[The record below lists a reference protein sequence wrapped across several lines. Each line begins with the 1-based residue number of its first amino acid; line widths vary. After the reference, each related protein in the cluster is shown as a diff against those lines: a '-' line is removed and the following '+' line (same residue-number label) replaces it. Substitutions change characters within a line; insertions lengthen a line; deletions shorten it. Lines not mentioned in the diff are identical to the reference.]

1 MEWEFSTRPIN
12 ELIPQRRN
20 PRKLSA
26 RQRKSLRESIER
38 FGLAEPIVISKEGGI
53 IGGHQRLSLMREA
66 GHQMVDCMQAKGSLT
81 KKEIE
86 ELSIRLNKNTGSFDI
101 DSLASDYNLS
111 DLLSYGFDISEFSL
125 EENPEDTNA
134 RKSFKITVKLA
145 SEEDLNEVEKEIAKV
160 LDRYKDASY
169 KVRII

>member
-20 PRKLSA
+20 PRRLSA

-38 FGLAEPIVISKEGGI
+38 FGLAEPIVISKEGDI

-66 GHQMVDCMQAKGSLT
+66 GHQMVDCMQAKEELSE
-81 KKEIE
+81 KQME
-86 ELSIRLNKNTGSFDI
+86 ELSIRLNKNTGSFDF
-101 DSLASDYNLS
+101 DALASDYNLS
-111 DLLSYGFDISEFSL
+111 DLLSYGFDISDFGL
-125 EENPEDTNA
+125 EENPDDINKK
-134 RKSFKITVKLA
+134 RSFKITVKLA

-169 KVRII
+169 KVRIL